1 MPAQVTFQIPFDT
14 ATVAL
19 TDLQARLHPHTIAT
33 RIAPKLARKWKTH
46 LAAMP
51 RKAHS
56 DWPSSGFW
64 ESAARS
70 VTGVAV
76 GGNAVVTADRLG
88 IRQRYFGGEIKARN
102 VKNITIPVCAE
113 AYGTQAKD
121 WGDNL
126 VLVILA
132 DGRKFLALWLGSEAA
147 QSAYRKNLGKLT
159 HRAEATAAKAARFRA
174 TVPGDAK
181 KPDVIVFRAKGSGA
195 AAVVARAERHMN
207 LKFLFVLKPSV
218 EQAGNPNVIPPDMA
232 EFAQQCVLEATKAE

>member
-46 LAAMP
+46 LSGLGHN
-51 RKAHS
+51 RQGF
-56 DWPSSGFW
+56 PSTRFW

-70 VTGVAV
+70 VTRVAV

-232 EFAQQCVLEATKAE
+232 EFAQQCVMEATKAE